1 MARYQYETSP
11 RKIDPRYKNVPTSK
25 TNKKKLEVIKTE
37 PKKNPGISKKE
48 KAKRR
53 SQICSVL
60 VIFALLLVIS
70 YRNSL
75 ITEEFNLIQGLKSDL
90 ANIEKEN
97 KQLEVSIE
105 GSLNLNKVESIATEQ
120 LGMQKR
126 TVEQT
131 IYTELPK
138 EDFVEAIAENE
149 ERGEKQ
155 SFFEKILNLFK

>member
-11 RKIDPRYKNVPTSK
+11 RKIEPRYKNVPNKK
-25 TNKKKLEVIKTE
+25 TNKKKLEVIKNE
-37 PKKNPGISKKE
+37 PRKNQGISKKE
-48 KAKRR
+48 KVKRR
-53 SQICSVL
+53 NQICSVL

-75 ITEEFNLIQGLKSDL
+75 ITEEFTMIQNLKSDL

-105 GSLNLNKVESIATEQ
+105 GSLNLNKIEKIASEQ
-120 LGMQKR
+120 LGMQKQ

-138 EDFVEAIAENE
+138 EDYVEVGIE
-149 ERGEKQ
+149 EESEEPTSLLQ
-155 SFFEKILNLFK
+155 KILNIFK

>member
-11 RKIDPRYKNVPTSK
+11 RKLEPTYNRPNNK
-25 TNKKKLEVIKTE
+25 TNKKKLEVVKNE
-37 PKKNPGISKKE
+37 PKKKTGISKKE

-53 SQICSVL
+53 SQLCSVL
-60 VIFALLLVIS
+60 VIFALLVMIS

-75 ITEEFNLIQGLKSDL
+75 ITEEFKTIQSLKSNL
-90 ANIEKEN
+90 TNIEKEN

-105 GSLNLNKVESIATEQ
+105 GSLNLNKIEKIASEQ

-126 TVEQT
+126 TVDQT

-138 EDFVEAIAENE
+138 EDYVEASIDENE
-149 ERGEKQ
+149 EKPNWFQR
-155 SFFEKILNLFK
+155 ILNIFK

>member
-11 RKIDPRYKNVPTSK
+11 RKLEPRYKNAPSK
-25 TNKKKLEVIKTE
+25 NTNKKKLEVIKNE
-37 PKKNPGISKKE
+37 PRKNQGISKKE

-53 SQICSVL
+53 GQICSVL

-75 ITEEFNLIQGLKSDL
+75 ITEEFNLIQNLKGNL
-90 ANIEKEN
+90 ANIQKEN

-105 GSLNLNKVESIATEQ
+105 SSLNLNKIEKIASEQ
-120 LGMQKR
+120 LGMQKQ

-138 EDFVEAIAENE
+138 EDYIEAGSE
-149 ERGEKQ
+149 EEQ
-155 SFFEKILNLFK
+155 EEPTSLLQKILNIFK